1 MAFMSLTYT
10 FASVKSYAYTTG
22 DKLRIE
28 YVKVNMPAVIKLYE
42 GDSIQVQI
50 RTTDEYLRKN
60 IHYHIDD
67 EKKMINIWIENY
79 NLDEINNIDS
89 KDVRIAIVAP
99 EELKVQ
105 TSNKS
110 LLTQYSH
117 KKTLATDYANN

>member
-1 MAFMSLTYT
+1 MSLTYT
-10 FASVKSYAYTTG
+10 FASVKSYADTTG

-60 IHYHIDD
+60 IYYNIDD
-67 EKKMINIWIENY
+67 KNKMINIWIENY
-79 NLDEINNIDS
+79 NFDEINSMDY

-110 LLTQYSH
+110 LLTQYSY
-117 KKTLATDYANN
+117 KKTLAIDYANN

>member
-10 FASVKSYAYTTG
+10 FASVKNYVDTTG

-50 RTTDEYLRKN
+50 RTTDEYLRNN

-79 NLDEINNIDS
+79 NFDEINSMDY

-105 TSNKS
+105 TSNKL
-110 LLTQYSH
+110 LLTQYSY
-117 KKTLATDYANN
+117 KKTLATNYANN

>member
-1 MAFMSLTYT
+1 MSLTYT
-10 FASVKSYAYTTG
+10 FASVKSYADTTG

-60 IHYHIDD
+60 IYYNIDD
-67 EKKMINIWIENY
+67 KNKMINIWIENY
-79 NLDEINNIDS
+79 NFDEINSMDY

-110 LLTQYSH
+110 LLTQYSY
-117 KKTLATDYANN
+117 KKTLATNYANN

>member
-1 MAFMSLTYT
+1 MTFMSLTYT
-10 FASVKSYAYTTG
+10 FASVKSYADTTG

-60 IHYHIDD
+60 IYYNIDD
-67 EKKMINIWIENY
+67 KNKMINIWIENY
-79 NLDEINNIDS
+79 NFDEINSMDY

-110 LLTQYSH
+110 LLTQYSY
-117 KKTLATDYANN
+117 KKTLAIDYANN

>member
-10 FASVKSYAYTTG
+10 FASVKNYVDTTG

-50 RTTDEYLRKN
+50 RTIDEYLRKN

-79 NLDEINNIDS
+79 NLDEINSMDY

-110 LLTQYSH
+110 LLTQYSY

>member
-10 FASVKSYAYTTG
+10 FASVKNYVDTTG

-50 RTTDEYLRKN
+50 RTTDEYLRNN

-79 NLDEINNIDS
+79 NFDEINSMDY

-105 TSNKS
+105 TSNKL
-110 LLTQYSH
+110 LLTQYSY
-117 KKTLATDYANN
+117 KKTLAIDYANN

>member
-1 MAFMSLTYT
+1 MTFMSLTYT
-10 FASVKSYAYTTG
+10 FASVKNYVNTTG

-50 RTTDEYLRKN
+50 RTTDEYLRNN

-67 EKKMINIWIENY
+67 ENKMINIWLENY
-79 NLDEINNIDS
+79 NFDEINSMDY

-110 LLTQYSH
+110 LLTQYSY
-117 KKTLATDYANN
+117 KKTSAIDYANN

>member
-10 FASVKSYAYTTG
+10 FASVKNYVDTTG

-60 IHYHIDD
+60 IYYNIDD
-67 EKKMINIWIENY
+67 KNKMINIWIENY
-79 NLDEINNIDS
+79 NFDEINSMDY

-110 LLTQYSH
+110 LLTQYSY
-117 KKTLATDYANN
+117 KKTLAIDYANN

>member
-10 FASVKSYAYTTG
+10 FASVKNYVDTTG

-42 GDSIQVQI
+42 GDYIQVQI
-50 RTTDEYLRKN
+50 RTIDEYLRKN

-67 EKKMINIWIENY
+67 ENKMINIWLENY
-79 NLDEINNIDS
+79 NFDEINNIDS

-110 LLTQYSH
+110 LLTQYSY

>member
-1 MAFMSLTYT
+1 MTFMSLTYT
-10 FASVKSYAYTTG
+10 FASVKNYVDTTG

-50 RTTDEYLRKN
+50 RTTDEYLRNN

-79 NLDEINNIDS
+79 NFDEINSMDY

-105 TSNKS
+105 TSNKL
-110 LLTQYSH
+110 LLTQYSY

>member
-10 FASVKSYAYTTG
+10 FASVKNYVDTTG

-60 IHYHIDD
+60 IYYNIDD
-67 EKKMINIWIENY
+67 KNKMINIWIENY
-79 NLDEINNIDS
+79 NFDEINSMDY

-110 LLTQYSH
+110 LLTQYSY
-117 KKTLATDYANN
+117 KKTSAIDYANN

>member
-10 FASVKSYAYTTG
+10 FASVKNYVDTTG

-28 YVKVNMPAVIKLYE
+28 CVKVNMPAVIKLYK

-60 IHYHIDD
+60 IYYNIDD
-67 EKKMINIWIENY
+67 KNKMINIWIENY
-79 NLDEINNIDS
+79 NFDEINSMDY

-110 LLTQYSH
+110 LLTQYSY
-117 KKTLATDYANN
+117 KKTLAIDYANN

>member
-10 FASVKSYAYTTG
+10 FASVKSYADTTG

-60 IHYHIDD
+60 IYYNIDD
-67 EKKMINIWIENY
+67 KNKMINIWIENY
-79 NLDEINNIDS
+79 NFDEINSMDY

-110 LLTQYSH
+110 LLTQYSY

>member
-10 FASVKSYAYTTG
+10 FASVKNYVVTTG

-60 IHYHIDD
+60 IYYNIDD
-67 EKKMINIWIENY
+67 KNKMINIWIENY
-79 NLDEINNIDS
+79 NFDEINSMDY

-110 LLTQYSH
+110 LLTQYSY
-117 KKTLATDYANN
+117 KKTLAIDYANN

>member
-10 FASVKSYAYTTG
+10 FASVKNYVDTTG

-60 IHYHIDD
+60 IYYNIDD
-67 EKKMINIWIENY
+67 KNKMINIWIENY
-79 NLDEINNIDS
+79 NFDEINSMDY

-110 LLTQYSH
+110 LLTQYSY

>member
-10 FASVKSYAYTTG
+10 FASVKNYVDTTG

-50 RTTDEYLRKN
+50 RTTDEYLRNN

-67 EKKMINIWIENY
+67 EKKMINIWIENC
-79 NLDEINNIDS
+79 NFDEINSMDY

-110 LLTQYSH
+110 LLTQYSY

>member
-10 FASVKSYAYTTG
+10 FASVKNYVDTTG

-28 YVKVNMPAVIKLYE
+28 YVKVNMPAVIKLYK

-60 IHYHIDD
+60 IYYNIDD
-67 EKKMINIWIENY
+67 KNKMINIWIENY
-79 NLDEINNIDS
+79 NFDEINSMDY

-110 LLTQYSH
+110 LLTQYSY
-117 KKTLATDYANN
+117 KKTLAIDYANN

>member
-10 FASVKSYAYTTG
+10 CASVKNYVDTTG

-50 RTTDEYLRKN
+50 RTTDEYLRNN

-79 NLDEINNIDS
+79 NFDEINSMDY

-110 LLTQYSH
+110 LLTQYSY
-117 KKTLATDYANN
+117 KKTLATNYANN

>member
-10 FASVKSYAYTTG
+10 FASVKNYVDTTG

-50 RTTDEYLRKN
+50 RTTDEYLRNN

-79 NLDEINNIDS
+79 NFDEINSMDY

-110 LLTQYSH
+110 LLTQYSY
-117 KKTLATDYANN
+117 KKTLAIDYANN

>member
-10 FASVKSYAYTTG
+10 FASVKNYVDTTG

-60 IHYHIDD
+60 IYYNIDD
-67 EKKMINIWIENY
+67 KNKMINIWIENY
-79 NLDEINNIDS
+79 NFDEINSMNY

-110 LLTQYSH
+110 LLTQYSY

>member
-1 MAFMSLTYT
+1 MSLTYT
-10 FASVKSYAYTTG
+10 FASVKNYVDTTG

-60 IHYHIDD
+60 IYYNIDD
-67 EKKMINIWIENY
+67 KNKMINIWIENY
-79 NLDEINNIDS
+79 NFDEINSMDY

-110 LLTQYSH
+110 LLTQYSY
-117 KKTLATDYANN
+117 KKTLAIDYANN

>member
-10 FASVKSYAYTTG
+10 FASVNSYADTTG

-60 IHYHIDD
+60 IYYNIDD
-67 EKKMINIWIENY
+67 KNKMINIWIENY
-79 NLDEINNIDS
+79 NFDEINSMDY

-110 LLTQYSH
+110 LLTQYSY
-117 KKTLATDYANN
+117 KKTLAIDYANN

>member
-1 MAFMSLTYT
+1 MTFMSLTYT
-10 FASVKSYAYTTG
+10 FASVKNYVDTTG

-50 RTTDEYLRKN
+50 RTTDEYLRNN

-79 NLDEINNIDS
+79 NFDEINSMNY

-110 LLTQYSH
+110 LLTQYSY

>member
-10 FASVKSYAYTTG
+10 FASVKNYVDTTG

-67 EKKMINIWIENY
+67 EKKMINIWLENY
-79 NLDEINNIDS
+79 NFDEINNIDS

-110 LLTQYSH
+110 LLTQYSY

>member
-10 FASVKSYAYTTG
+10 FASVKNYVDTTG

-50 RTTDEYLRKN
+50 RTIDEYLRKN

-110 LLTQYSH
+110 LLTQYSY